1 MSSDLS
7 SLEKRVKALEDSA
20 GGIPKIKEKAPRK
33 ETEYNKF
40 MKKFIADEKAKGSTE
55 SHKDLFSKGAKAWTD
70 AKSTK

>member
-7 SLEKRVKALEDSA
+7 LLEKRVKALEDSA
-20 GGIPKIKEKAPRK
+20 IIPKIKEKAPRK
-33 ETEYNKF
+33 ETDYNKF